1 MTDAETLAS
10 AASAVLGL
18 SPLIVKLMLALTEPE
33 AGVMDEPARIEA
45 LEASRRTLALSEECA
60 SRVTEIERA
69 LGDTDERALEIE
81 NGGSLDAGRFSFTT
95 STGD

>member
-18 SPLIVKLMLALTEPE
+18 SPLIVKLMLALTEPT
-33 AGVMDEPARIEA
+33 AGIMDAPERIEA

-81 NGGSLDAGRFSFTT
+81 NGDALDAGRFSFTT